1 MYPEGEAIR
10 RAIKWI
16 SEQLQ
21 SGTEANINKLINEA
35 ILKFDLS
42 PKDAEFLYRFYLEKD
57 SK

>member
-16 SEQLQ
+16 SEQVQ
-21 SGTEANINKLINEA
+21 SGTESNINKLINEA
-35 ILKFDLS
+35 ISKFDLS

-57 SK
+57 AK